1 MAAKMV
7 EKYQL
12 GWQHKAHKGSLVLL
26 FQGGGFKQLDNLLA
40 QDYQAMVD
48 LLRNEAPVWYD
59 DNQSVLASTHEMV
72 GEGEPVP

>member
-12 GWQHKAHKGSLVLL
+12 GWQHAAHKGSLVLL
-26 FQGGGFKQLDNLLA
+26 FQGGGFKQLNNMPA

-59 DNQSVLASTHEMV
+59 DNQSLLASTHELV
-72 GEGEPVP
+72 GEAERVR